1 MVTAA
6 LILIVAQNPLWWF
19 TVPVV
24 VIICREIGVSA
35 LREWMADRQLRA
47 EVKVGQ
53 LGKWKTAF
61 QMVALAFL
69 LEATVG
75 DEDSRFS
82 LTTLLHMS
90 RPVVFHIGI
99 VFLYVSAILSVVSG
113 YQYFSAGW
121 KQIVSKKH

>member
-75 DEDSRFS
+75 DEDSLFS
-82 LTTLLHMS
+82 LTTLLLKIP
-90 RPVVFHIGI
+90 PVLFYIWSFFI
-99 VFLYVSAILSVVSG
+99 
-113 YQYFSAGW
+113 
-121 KQIVSKKH
+121 